1 MLRVARKIRDKR
13 VLRLIGRRSAPAEKY
28 LRAGVVVKGRLQ
40 RTPKGVP
47 QGGPLSPLLANILLD
62 DLDKELEKRG
72 HRFVR
77 YADDF
82 IILVKSR
89 SAGERVM
96 QSVQRFLERKLKL
109 QVNREKSQ
117 VRKTDQ
123 TQFLGF
129 IFKGTKIRWSD
140 DAFREFKRR
149 VKRLI
154 LWPGQCRQ
162 ELVGVHGLPPEKAR

>member
-1 MLRVARKIRDKR
+1 
-13 VLRLIGRRSAPAEKY
+13 
-28 LRAGVVVKGRLQ
+28 
-40 RTPKGVP
+40 
-47 QGGPLSPLLANILLD
+47 LSPLLANVLLD
-62 DLDKELEKRG
+62 DLGKELEKRG

-96 QSVQRFLERKLKL
+96 RSVQRFLERKLKL

-123 TQFLGF
+123 IQFLGF
-129 IFKGTKIRWSD
+129 VFKGTKIRWSE

-154 LWPGQCRQ
+154 LSPGQAGRSWSVSMDYRLKKLA
-162 ELVGVHGLPPEKAR
+162 EYVRGWIHPVG

>member
-1 MLRVARKIRDKR
+1 
-13 VLRLIGRRSAPAEKY
+13 
-28 LRAGVVVKGRLQ
+28 
-40 RTPKGVP
+40 
-47 QGGPLSPLLANILLD
+47 LSPLLADILLD

-82 IILVKSR
+82 IIPVKSR

-96 QSVQRFLERKLKL
+96 RSVQRFLERKLKL

-129 IFKGTKIRWSD
+129 VVKGTKIRWSD

-154 LWPGQCRQ
+154 LWPGQCQQGTCVCQRT
-162 ELVGVHGLPPEKAR
+162 LGSPHWKAI